1 MKYILKPSIGYKIQE
16 SDKDE
21 SSILTLLCEGGR
33 REIELSIDDA
43 GQSFF
48 EALTTEG
55 VTSDAEFFE
64 FFRENN
70 LIIAKSTAQKLLE
83 HDHMQHRSYLYF
95 MELPNAPDLESLE
108 STLSTARVTII
119 GLGGIGGNV
128 AQALVRSGIRD
139 LVLVDPDV
147 VEDSNLNRQ
156 SAFRKKDVGLPK
168 TEALKN
174 FLNEI
179 SGDLKLTPAQVT
191 IDDMDPRF
199 LSDRLVINCAD
210 NPNIFANTKALFDM
224 NSALQRVVIGGGYFC
239 QQSFI
244 GPLVERSDYERLTA
258 RAQTGSNFSH
268 IEKRGGNTF
277 FTASVPASILCNE
290 VIKIITRSDRV
301 MISGKT
307 LIFDWETY
315 DFSELPL

>member
-1 MKYILKPSIGYKIQE
+1 MKPSIGYKIQE
-16 SDKDE
+16 PDKDDN
-21 SSILTLLCEGGR
+21 STLTLLCEGGR
-33 REIELSIDDA
+33 REIELSIDAA

-48 EALTTEG
+48 EALTTVG

-70 LIIAKSTAQKLLE
+70 LIIAKATAEKLLE
-83 HDHMQHRSYLYF
+83 HDHMQHRSYLYY
-95 MELPNAPDLESLE
+95 MEMPDAPDLKTLE
-108 STLSTARVTII
+108 NTLSTARVTII

-139 LVLVDPDV
+139 LALIDPDV

-156 SAFRKKDVGLPK
+156 SAFTKKDVGLPK
-168 TEALKN
+168 TEALTN
-174 FLNEI
+174 FLSEI
-179 SGDLKLTPAQVT
+179 SSDLTLTPAQVT

-224 NSALQRVVIGGGYFC
+224 NSTLQRVVIGGGYFC
-239 QQSFI
+239 QQSFV
-244 GPLVERSDYERLTA
+244 GPLVERSDYERLTI
-258 RAQTGSNFSH
+258 RAQAEPTFSH
-268 IEKRGGNTF
+268 MEKRGGNTF
-277 FTASVPASILCNE
+277 FTASIPASILCNE
-290 VIKIITRSDRV
+290 VIKIITQSDRV

-307 LIFDWETY
+307 LIFDWESY
-315 DFSELPL
+315 SFSELPL